1 MAAST
6 GLAPGPGRHW
16 YLAADHFFSSRQL
29 GDVGGDAAQF
39 SRRIR

>member
-29 GDVGGDAAQF
+29 GDDAAQF